1 MKINLSPKQQK
12 IVDHDDGAILVK
24 AGPGSGKTR
33 VLIERTK
40 RILLSHKRVK
50 ILALTFS
57 NMAAEEMRARIQ

>member
-33 VLIERTK
+33 VLIERTNCITCYNNFPDCVFGCVSK
-40 RILLSHKRVK
+40 L
-50 ILALTFS
+50 F
-57 NMAAEEMRARIQ
+57 